1 MSEILAENL
10 SGKAVMGS
18 DGTELGM
25 LYNITM
31 DLKTG
36 ELANLLVEPDEQL
49 RRDAV
54 EFESDE
60 SGRFQVP
67 VKRVQAV
74 KDYIVV
80 QR

>member
-10 SGKAVMGS
+10 SGKAVMGA
-18 DGTELGM
+18 DGAELGM

-31 DLKTG
+31 DIKTG
-36 ELANLLVEPDEQL
+36 ELHDLVVTPNDDITVADLDLELDEENRL
-49 RRDAV
+49 RM
-54 EFESDE
+54 
-60 SGRFQVP
+60 P
-67 VKRVQAV
+67 VSRVQAV

>member
-1 MSEILAENL
+1 MVLAENL

-18 DGTELGM
+18 DGSELGT

-36 ELANLLVEPDEQL
+36 ALHDLLVDPNVEVASDYETDDENLLH
-49 RRDAV
+49 
-54 EFESDE
+54 
-60 SGRFQVP
+60 VP
-67 VKRVQAV
+67 VGNVQAV

-80 QR
+80 NQ

>member
-1 MSEILAENL
+1 MADILAENL

-18 DGTELGM
+18 DGSELGM

-31 DLKTG
+31 DVKNGKL
-36 ELANLLVEPDEQL
+36 ENLLVEPTEESVAADFPADEN
-49 RRDAV
+49 
-54 EFESDE
+54 
-60 SGRFQVP
+60 GRYRVP
-67 VKRVQAV
+67 VGRVQAV

>member
-1 MSEILAENL
+1 MADILAENL

-36 ELANLLVEPDEQL
+36 ALHDLVVTPNEELSSD
-49 RRDAV
+49 RIRFDR
-54 EFESDE
+54 DE
-60 SGRFQVP
+60 SGRIHVP
-67 VKRVQAV
+67 VGRVQAV
-74 KDYIVV
+74 KDYIVIE
-80 QR
+80 Q

>member
-1 MSEILAENL
+1 MADILAENL

-31 DLKTG
+31 NLKTG
-36 ELANLLVEPDEQL
+36 ELVDLLVEPNEELTTALDFS
-49 RRDAV
+49 RDDRGHY
-54 EFESDE
+54 EI
-60 SGRFQVP
+60 P
-67 VKRVQAV
+67 VGRVQAV

-80 QR
+80 RR

>member
-1 MSEILAENL
+1 MAEILAENL

-18 DGTELGM
+18 DGAELGT

-36 ELANLLVEPDEQL
+36 ELHDLLVDPNPEVSVDYDVDDQNLLH
-49 RRDAV
+49 
-54 EFESDE
+54 
-60 SGRFQVP
+60 VP
-67 VKRVQAV
+67 VGNVQAV

-80 QR
+80 SQ

>member
-1 MSEILAENL
+1 MVLAENL

-18 DGTELGM
+18 DGSELGT

-36 ELANLLVEPDEQL
+36 ALHDLLVDPNVEVANEHDTDDENLLH
-49 RRDAV
+49 
-54 EFESDE
+54 
-60 SGRFQVP
+60 VP
-67 VKRVQAV
+67 VGNVQAV

-80 QR
+80 DL

>member
-1 MSEILAENL
+1 MVLAENL

-18 DGTELGM
+18 DGAELGT

-36 ELANLLVEPDEQL
+36 ELHDLLVDPNPEVSVDYDVDDQNLLH
-49 RRDAV
+49 
-54 EFESDE
+54 
-60 SGRFQVP
+60 VP
-67 VKRVQAV
+67 VGNVQAV

-80 QR
+80 SQ

>member
-1 MSEILAENL
+1 MADILAENL

-36 ELANLLVEPDEQL
+36 KLEDLLVEPDPEAAVNVDFPT
-49 RRDAV
+49 DA
-54 EFESDE
+54 E
-60 SGRFQVP
+60 GHYRVP
-67 VKRVQAV
+67 VDRVQAV

>member
-10 SGKAVMGS
+10 SGKAVMGA
-18 DGTELGM
+18 DGVELGM

-31 DLKTG
+31 DVKSG
-36 ELANLLVEPDEQL
+36 ELHELVITPNDDVTATDLGLTLDEENRL
-49 RRDAV
+49 RM
-54 EFESDE
+54 
-60 SGRFQVP
+60 P
-67 VKRVQAV
+67 VNRVQAV